1 MKNILSLCEKAGIAD
16 PEIKRLKGDYS
27 DRKIFR
33 INSKAGTVIAVS
45 GSNIVE
51 NEAFLS
57 FRETFEQNNFNVP
70 ALYAVSEDRSAYLLE
85 DLGDVTV
92 NSFCAKCTC
101 NGGIESVKNI
111 YKEVMTLLPKIQ
123 TVLYDKIDYSKCC
136 QDPVFDIANME
147 RDTFRFEEYFLKK
160 YYKQYDA
167 SKFSIFIKEV
177 MNAASSQSTH
187 YFMYRD
193 FQSRNI
199 MLKDDKLYLIDFQ
212 SGRKGS
218 FYYDA
223 ASFIYSSGTVNY
235 EGMEDELSSCY
246 YNSSTHIGDRFDVF
260 MHFLSIFG
268 CLRIMQAMGNY
279 AYYYYE
285 RKDLSIE
292 KRIGFV
298 LNALKKLSD
307 RAGLITGIEL

>member
-1 MKNILSLCEKAGIAD
+1 MKNILSLCDKAGIAD

-27 DRKIFR
+27 GRRIFR
-33 INSKAGTVIAVS
+33 ITSKAGSVIAVS

-70 ALYAVSEDRSAYLLE
+70 GLYAVSEDRSAYLIE

-92 NSFCAKCTC
+92 NSFCTKCAED
-101 NGGIESVKNI
+101 GDIESIKKI
-111 YKEVMTLLPKIQ
+111 YKDIMTLLPKIQ
-123 TVLYDKIDYSKCC
+123 TELYDKIDYSKCC
-136 QDPVFDIANME
+136 QDPVFDTENMQ
-147 RDTFRFEEYFLKK
+147 RDTLKFEEYFLKK
-160 YYKQYDA
+160 YYQKYDA
-167 SKFSIFIKEV
+167 LKFSNLIKEV
-177 MNAASSQSTH
+177 MNAASSRSTH

-199 MLKDDKLYLIDFQ
+199 MLKDNKLNLIDFQ

-218 FYYDA
+218 YYYDA
-223 ASFIYSSGTVNY
+223 ASFIYSSGTEDY
-235 EGMEDELSSCY
+235 EGMEDDLSSDY
-246 YNSSTHIGDRFDVF
+246 YNASRHISDRYDVF
-260 MHFLSIFG
+260 RYYLSIFG

-285 RKDLSIE
+285 RKDLSVE
-292 KRIGFV
+292 KRTEQT
-298 LNALKKLSD
+298 LKTLYKLST
-307 RAGLITGIEL
+307 RAGLATGIEL